1 MKKLFLFLLII
12 LTIGI
17 PLKPKSSP
25 TTGIG
30 LKFGYFGVP
39 TQLLDLFL
47 FEHPGISGNT
57 TALEIRNYGPKGPR
71 SVFSGLY
78 TIEYSTMK
86 GDGLWRISQDG
97 ARVEGNGVI
106 NQVNFTATIIMS
118 LFPNLP
124 VHPYIGGGIGIG
136 YISMSSEGK
145 HIDELGTVVDE
156 TFSDKKVIPV
166 GHLPVGIMLN
176 FDNKIEMR
184 IEGGFKNGFYFSG
197 SLVYNF

>member
-1 MKKLFLFLLII
+1 MKKIFSFLILII
-12 LTIGI
+12 II
-17 PLKPKSSP
+17 YSPLKPGNSLS
-25 TTGIG
+25 TGVG
-30 LKFGYFGVP
+30 LKFGYFGIP
-39 TQLLDLFL
+39 GQLLDIFL
-47 FEHPGISGNT
+47 FEHPGISGST
-57 TALEIRNYGPKGPR
+57 IALEVRNYGPKGPG

-86 GDGLWRISQDG
+86 GEGLWRVSQNG

-106 NQVNFTATIIMS
+106 DQINFTATIIMS
-118 LFPNLP
+118 LFPKLP

-145 HIDELGTVVDE
+145 HIDELGTIVEE
-156 TFSDKKVIPV
+156 TFKDKKVIPV

-197 SLVYNF
+197 SIVYNF

>member
-1 MKKLFLFLLII
+1 MKKISLFLLVFLSISFFI
-12 LTIGI
+12 DSKG
-17 PLKPKSSP
+17 SSSN
-25 TTGIG
+25 GIG

-39 TQLLDLFL
+39 SQLLDLFL

-78 TIEYSTMK
+78 TVEYSTMK
-86 GDGLWRISQDG
+86 GDGLWRISQGG

-106 NQVNFTATIIMS
+106 NQFNFTATIIMS
-118 LFPNLP
+118 LFPKLP

-136 YISMSSEGK
+136 FISMSSEGK
-145 HIDELGTVVDE
+145 HIDELGTTVEE
-156 TFSDKKVIPV
+156 TFNEKKIIPV

-176 FDNKIEMR
+176 FNDQIEMR